1 MTKTAFI
8 TGAAGFIGSTL
19 ADTLLERGWRVIG
32 IDSFED
38 YYPRFFKN
46 RNVVQAQGNPG
57 YTLHEISLLDLEG
70 GADNELIRRELAR
83 ADVVFHLAAQAGVR
97 ASWGSE
103 FRTYTEN
110 NVNATQL
117 LLEACREAEL
127 QRVVYASSSSV
138 YGNTL
143 DLPMREE
150 SRCQP
155 FSPYGV
161 TKLAAEH
168 LCHLYWENFGLPAVS
183 VRFFTVFGPRQRP
196 DMGFHRFIK
205 AGLEGRPI
213 GVYGDGTQ
221 TRDFTF
227 VGDIVEGLIAAGESK
242 SGTLFNLAGGH
253 RVTLLETLG
262 VIGEELGSPLEL
274 KFTGSQSGDVADT
287 WGSLD
292 RAREELGYEPMVQL
306 REGVASEI
314 AWMREMMADPAYAAA
329 TSG

>member
-1 MTKTAFI
+1 MTKTALI

-19 ADTLLERGWRVIG
+19 ADTLLERGWRVVG

-38 YYPRFFKN
+38 YYPRFFKD
-46 RNVVQAQGNPG
+46 RNVAQARGNPA
-57 YTLHEISLLDLEG
+57 YTLLETSLLQLEG
-70 GADNELIRRELAR
+70 GADNDLIRRELAA

-117 LLEACREAEL
+117 LLEACRESSL

-205 AGLEGRPI
+205 AGLGGQPI
-213 GVYGDGTQ
+213 GVYGDGMQ

-227 VGDIVEGLIAAGESK
+227 VSDIVEGLIAAGESQ

-262 VIGEELGSPLEL
+262 VIGDELGAPLKLEH
-274 KFTGSQSGDVADT
+274 TGSQSGDVADT

-292 RAREELGYEPMVQL
+292 RAREELGYEPKVEL
-306 REGVASEI
+306 REGVAREI
-314 AWMREMMADPAYAAA
+314 AWMREMLADPAYAAA
-329 TSG
+329 TKS